1 MSDQRAPSKSSGNS
15 VGDVIDLV
23 KGYAR
28 QETIGPLKHVGR
40 WIGFGVA
47 GALLLGFGGSLVALG
62 LLRLLQ
68 GTRGDPIFG
77 PNLSFLPYLITLAAA
92 GLGAGLAAFRVRKTT
107 LARKESPDER

>member
-15 VGDVIDLV
+15 VGEVIDLV

-28 QETIGPLKHVGR
+28 QETIGPLKHDGR

-47 GALLLGFGGSLVALG
+47 GALLLGSGGALVALG

-68 GTRGDPIFG
+68 GTPSDPIFG
-77 PNLSFLPYLITLAAA
+77 RHWTFVPYLITLAAA
-92 GLGAGLAAFRVRKTT
+92 GLGAGLAALRVRKTT
-107 LARKESPDER
+107 LARKENPR